1 MVAIGEHV
9 LVQTLFF
16 AAVCALLVVLN
27 LRGRPMWAP
36 LAPVAMITGVVV
48 SAGPLALLPGT
59 LPGPLTRRLIPGTD
73 QYFVYVPFAAPLWWR
88 LVAAAVAALP
98 FAGVWLLTRRSQRQ
112 PAALGTTLSA
122 LGLFGLVVEVTVLV
136 VPQTLASD
144 SDPLSEGLPTFAVL
158 LIVGCC
164 AAVAGTTG
172 TLRRG
177 AAAASVG
184 AAVWGLAWIVYRND
198 DGRGIFAWWSSD
210 EHPILWLGS
219 WQMVALVLA
228 AGGLGWVAGAARQVL
243 AIRRPRGLAMLT
255 R

>member
-1 MVAIGEHV
+1 VV
-9 LVQTLFF
+9 VQTLLF
-16 AAVCALLVVLN
+16 AAVCALMVVLN
-27 LRGRPMWAP
+27 VSGRPLWAS
-36 LAPVAMITGVVV
+36 LAPVATITGVVV

-59 LPGPLTRRLIPGTD
+59 LPGPLTRRLMPETD
-73 QYFVYVPFAAPLWWR
+73 QYFSYVPFAAPLWWR
-88 LVAAAVAALP
+88 LVAAAVTALP
-98 FAGVWLLTRRSQRQ
+98 LAGVWLLTRRSQRQ
-112 PAALGTTLSA
+112 PVALGTTLSA
-122 LGLFGLVVEVTVLV
+122 LGLFGLVVDVTVLV

-144 SDPLSEGLPTFAVL
+144 SDPVSEGMPTFAVL

-177 AAAASVG
+177 SVAAVAAASVG
-184 AAVWGLAWIVYRND
+184 AAVWIMAWVVYRND
-198 DGRGIFAWWSSD
+198 DGRGIFAWEQSN

-228 AGGLGWVAGAARQVL
+228 AGGLGWVSGAARQAL
-243 AIRRPRGLAMLT
+243 TIRRTHGLAMFT

>member
-1 MVAIGEHV
+1 MGEHV
-9 LVQTLFF
+9 LVQALFF
-16 AAVCALLVVLN
+16 AAVCVLMVVLN
-27 LRGRPMWAP
+27 LRGRPMWAS

-59 LPGPLTRRLIPGTD
+59 LPGPLTRRLMPGTD
-73 QYFVYVPFAAPLWWR
+73 QYFSYVPFAAPLWWR
-88 LVAAAVAALP
+88 LVATAVVALP

-144 SDPLSEGLPTFAVL
+144 SDPVSEGLPTFAVL

-164 AAVAGTTG
+164 AAVAGATG

-177 AAAASVG
+177 AVAAASVG
-184 AAVWGLAWIVYRND
+184 AAVWVLAWIVYRND
-198 DGRGIFAWWSSD
+198 DGRGIFAWESSD

-228 AGGLGWVAGAARQVL
+228 AGGLGWVAGAARQTL
-243 AIRRPRGLAMLT
+243 TIRRSRGLAMST